1 MRTIGSKEVVDGR
14 YVPTDLFCH
23 VCWTNFEQN
32 SIRHNLSLNKAF
44 HKVARGTEEPGKGM
58 KWCIVPEVKEDMARN
73 CNKGGRGGHRGSSVP
88 SSPANNLTHRGKDSA
103 KKRSPKSKSPQ
114 SSSFPTNVPQFTPD
128 RSGQSSM

>member
-1 MRTIGSKEVVDGR
+1 MRTIGIKGVVDGR
-14 YVPTDLFCH
+14 YVSLVDCIS
-23 VCWTNFEQN
+23 VYRTNFKQN

-58 KWCIVPEVKEDMARN
+58 KWCIVPEVKEEMAKA
-73 CNKGGRGGHRGSSVP
+73 CVKGGRGGHRGSSAP
-88 SSPANNLTHRGKDSA
+88 SSPANNLTHRAKDSA

-114 SSSFPTNVPQFTPD
+114 SSSFPSNVPQFTPD